1 MNTTGRTKLINDTLH
16 HEYVDTD
23 IHGRTSLQWISDDVV
38 KLTDTELS
46 SIYNDMV
53 AQENAL
59 AAAADAADAQRD
71 ADAARIIAELIA
83 MRDAGE
89 ATLANV
95 IAALGLYATSPS
107 DQAPFG
113 LEEIVLAVQEQFG
126 VDRAMSKL
134 VA

>member
-16 HEYVDTD
+16 HEYVDID
-23 IHGRTSLQWISDDVV
+23 IHGRTSLQWISDDVI
-38 KLTDTELS
+38 KLTDDELS
-46 SIYNDMV
+46 GIYNDMV
-53 AQENAL
+53 AEENAL

-71 ADAARIIAELIA
+71 ADGERIIAELIA

-89 ATLANV
+89 ATLAS
-95 IAALGLYATSPS
+95 ITAALGTYATLSP

-113 LEEIVLAVQEQFG
+113 LDGIVLAVQEQYG

-134 VA
+134 IA

>member
-1 MNTTGRTKLINDTLH
+1 MTTTGRTKLINDTLY

-71 ADAARIIAELIA
+71 ADGERIIAELIA

-89 ATLANV
+89 ATLASV
-95 IAALGLYATSPS
+95 TAALGIYATSSP

-113 LEEIVLAVQEQFG
+113 LEEIVGAVQEKFG
-126 VDRAMSKL
+126 IDRAMSKL

>member
-16 HEYVDTD
+16 HEYIDTD
-23 IHGRTSLQWISDDVV
+23 IHGRTSLQWISDDVL

-46 SIYNDMV
+46 GIYNDMV

-71 ADAARIIAELIA
+71 ADGERIIAELIA
-83 MRDAGE
+83 MRNAGE

-95 IAALGLYATSPS
+95 IAALGTYATSPS
-107 DQAPFG
+107 DKAPFG

>member
-1 MNTTGRTKLINDTLH
+1 METTGKTKLINNTLH
-16 HEYVDTD
+16 HEYIDTD
-23 IHGRTSLQWISDDVV
+23 IHGRTSLQWISDDIL

-46 SIYNDMV
+46 GIYNDMV
-53 AQENAL
+53 AQDNAL

-71 ADAARIIAELIA
+71 ADGERIIAELIA

-95 IAALGLYATSPS
+95 IAALGTYATSPS
-107 DQAPFG
+107 DEAPFG
-113 LEEIVLAVQEQFG
+113 LEDIVLAVQEKFG
-126 VDRAMSKL
+126 VERAMSKL